1 VFLSNQGVVMRNS
14 ALAVFRRFLTRQDG
28 AMVIIG
34 LFLFVG
40 MLFTASLALDMA
52 RYEQER
58 VRLQGIADRAVLAAA
73 NMRRTND
80 GAVSPEEFIRG
91 YFLSEGI
98 APADFDNWVRIE
110 GDGISGRSVTITPSA
125 QMSTMLMSLI
135 GVDRLPLAAP
145 ARAEVGAGMQMD
157 VVMVLD
163 ISGSMGTRTSNGLTR
178 LENLKAAAATMVTD
192 LTRDRR
198 VGDVAISLIPYES
211 WVVPPPG
218 LLDTITNITGSGI
231 CADFRDWNDLTDFL
245 GNATAAAAVGR
256 NPVAANAVRRAR
268 GNARMERVNCGPAFG
283 FRVSRPL
290 MTDPQAMI
298 DHINSLQ
305 TMGTTSID
313 MGIRYGAM
321 MFDPDMRPYIE
332 AEITAGRMPG
342 ELRGRPFDSTTPNVM
357 RVMVLMTDGENCC
370 GHRYQPSQQDTH
382 TRMVCDNLKAEG
394 VTVYAVAF
402 EAPSVGVNLMS
413 YCASSA
419 GHFFNTNGAG
429 LSEAFGAIG
438 RQINAQSLRLT
449 L

>member
-1 VFLSNQGVVMRNS
+1 MPTLLTAM
-14 ALAVFRRFLTRQDG
+14 LRRFLTRQDG

-58 VRLQGIADRAVLAAA
+58 VRIQGIADRAVLAAA
-73 NMRRTND
+73 NMRRSND
-80 GAVSPEEFIRG
+80 GAVSAEEFIRG
-91 YFLSEGI
+91 YFLSEGVT
-98 APADFDNWVRIE
+98 PEEMNNWVTIE
-110 GDGISGRSVTITPSA
+110 GDGITGRAVTVRPGG
-125 QMSTMLMSLI
+125 QMPTMLMSLI
-135 GVDRLPLAAP
+135 GVDNLPLAAP

-163 ISGSMGTRTSNGLTR
+163 ISGSMGSMTANGLTR
-178 LENLKAAAATMVTD
+178 LDNLKAAAATMITD
-192 LTRDRR
+192 LTEDRR

-218 LLDTITNITGSGI
+218 LLDTMTNVTGSGI
-231 CADFRDWNDLTDFL
+231 CADFRDWNGLLDFL
-245 GNATAAAAVGR
+245 GNAVAATAVGR
-256 NPVAANAVRRAR
+256 NLTAVNAILRNRTNAVI
-268 GNARMERVNCGPAFG
+268 ERVDCGPALG
-283 FRVSRPL
+283 FRVARPL
-290 MTDPQAMI
+290 MTDPQSMI

-313 MGIRYGAM
+313 LGIRYGAM

-332 AEITAGRMPG
+332 AEITAGRLPG
-342 ELRGRPFDSTTPNVM
+342 ELRGRPFDGNTPNVM

-394 VTVYAVAF
+394 ITVYAVAF
-402 EAPSVGVNLMS
+402 EAPQVGVDLMS
-413 YCASSA
+413 YCASSS

-429 LSEAFGAIG
+429 LSEAFRAIG